1 MSVSNDKKFPDEEF
15 VKLFIEEIN
24 HLVYRLPICGIITST
39 DLSEKRSQVYS
50 EIRAEDN

>member
-24 HLVYRLPICGIITST
+24 HLVYGLPILRNNNKHRSIRKAFSSVFRDTS
-39 DLSEKRSQVYS
+39 R
-50 EIRAEDN
+50 R

>member
-1 MSVSNDKKFPDEEF
+1 MNDFITEEA
-15 VKLFIEEIN
+15 LNDFINDYCKEQ
-24 HLVYRLPICGIITST
+24 YAYWKYGLPICGIITST